1 MVVDDWMEI
10 EMAAQIG
17 VMLQQLR
24 RQIEVLLLKL
34 VVVSSN
40 DNTTK
45 GDNGNNASS
54 SGKNAII
61 NSIVDILSRTSSK

>member
-1 MVVDDWMEI
+1 
-10 EMAAQIG
+10 
-17 VMLQQLR
+17 
-24 RQIEVLLLKL
+24 